1 MTNLQIFDFE
11 SQEVKMQVIDDEP
24 WFVGKDVAKILGY
37 SNTRD
42 ALNRHVDSEDISSVV
57 IHDGTSGNPLQTIIN
72 ESGLYSLILKSKLP
86 NAKKFKRWVTSEV
99 LPAIRKTGS
108 YQVPQDPMTALELM
122 FEATKQTKEE
132 VQEVKDRVDQLEN
145 NAPLSPGEYGYIG
158 KLISRKI
165 FQIGR
170 DRSYN
175 MNKLQKAELFKA
187 LNTEIAAITGVRTRT
202 QLKNQHFKQV
212 VEFIDDWEP
221 SKATAIRVQQ
231 LDLLIEE

>member
-1 MTNLQIFDFE
+1 MNQLKVFDFE
-11 SQEVKMQVIDDEP
+11 NHVVRTQVIDDNP
-24 WFVGKDVAKILGY
+24 WFVGKDAAEILGY

-42 ALNRHVDSEDISSVV
+42 ALWKHVDDEDKTDVA
-57 IHDGTSGNPLQTIIN
+57 IHDGSQNRNMTVIN

-86 NAKKFKRWVTSEV
+86 SSKRFKRWVTSEV
-99 LPAIRKTGS
+99 LPSIRKTGG
-108 YQVPQDPMTALELM
+108 YQVPQDPMSALKLM
-122 FEATKQTKEE
+122 FEATEQTKEE
-132 VQEVKDRVDQLEN
+132 VKEVKERVNHLEN

-175 MNKLQKAELFKA
+175 MNKRQKAELFKA

-212 VEFIDDWEP
+212 VDFIDDWEP

>member
-1 MTNLQIFDFE
+1 MNNLQTFNFRGLPLRTQLVDG
-11 SQEVKMQVIDDEP
+11 EP
-24 WFVGKDVAKILGY
+24 WLLAKDVADSLGY
-37 SNTRD
+37 QNGSRD
-42 ALNRHVDSEDISSVV
+42 INRHVDPEDRISLDVF
-57 IHDGTSGNPLQTIIN
+57 DGNQRREMIFIN
-72 ESGLYSLILKSKLP
+72 ESGMFSLALSSKLP
-86 NAKKFKRWVTSEV
+86 AAKKFKRWVTQEV

-108 YQVPQDPMTALELM
+108 YQVPQDPMSALKLM
-122 FEATKQTKEE
+122 FEATEQTKED

-175 MNKLQKAELFKA
+175 MNKRQKSELFKA

-202 QLKNQHFKQV
+202 QLKNHQFKQV
-212 VEFIDDWEP
+212 VDFIDDWEP
-221 SKATAIRVQQ
+221 SKATTIRVQQ
-231 LDLLIEE
+231 LELLEGE

>member
-1 MTNLQIFDFE
+1 MTHLQIFDFE
-11 SQEVKMQVIDDEP
+11 NKEVRMQVINDEP
-24 WFVGKDVAKILGY
+24 WFIGKDVAEILGY
-37 SNTRD
+37 ERADNAIR
-42 ALNRHVDSEDISSVV
+42 NHVDEEDKLMHQISAADQSRNMV
-57 IHDGTSGNPLQTIIN
+57 IIN
-72 ESGLYSLILKSKLP
+72 ESGLYSLIFKSKLHK
-86 NAKKFKRWVTSEV
+86 AKKFKRWVTNEV

>member
-1 MTNLQIFDFE
+1 MNQLQIFNFE
-11 SQEVKMQVIDDEP
+11 KQEVRTILIENEP
-24 WFVGKDVAKILGY
+24 HFVANDVARTLGY
-37 SNTRD
+37 VNPSD
-42 ALNRHVDSEDISSVV
+42 ATNKHCKKSIKTWGSDSLGRRQEFKV
-57 IHDGTSGNPLQTIIN
+57 IP
-72 ESGLYSLILKSKLP
+72 ESDVYRLVFRSKLP
-86 NAKKFKRWVTSEV
+86 EAERFEDWVMSEV
-99 LPAIRKTGS
+99 LPSIRKTGS

>member
-1 MTNLQIFDFE
+1 MNQLKVFDFE
-11 SQEVKMQVIDDEP
+11 NQDVRMQVINDEP
-24 WFVGKDVAKILGY
+24 WFVGKDIAKILGY
-37 SNTRD
+37 ERTAD
-42 ALNRHVDSEDISSVV
+42 AIRVHVDEDDKGVCEIQTPG
-57 IHDGTSGNPLQTIIN
+57 GTQWMNIIN
-72 ESGLYSLILKSKLP
+72 ESGLYGLVFKSKLP
-86 NAKKFKRWVTSEV
+86 SAKKFKRWVTSEV
-99 LPAIRKTGS
+99 LPSIRKTGS
-108 YQVPQDPMTALELM
+108 YQVPQDPMSALKLM
-122 FEATKQTKEE
+122 FEATEQTKEE